1 LTGQCKE
8 PRFPAPGCA
17 GRRLHAPRQSGGTS
31 LPSAK
36 SLHPPRLRS
45 SACNRCSKGRI
56 QVKPGRSRGGFTL
69 VEMLVVLVIVALM
82 MALVGTSISRNISG
96 AEMRTAASKVA
107 ASLRYT
113 RTQAILTK
121 SEQVFLVDAEN
132 LTYQAAEREA
142 QKLPEGMKVEL
153 NTARSELTSETAGGI
168 RFYPDG
174 GSTGGNVRLEANG
187 RIYRVNVAWLT
198 GEASVERPDD

>member
-1 LTGQCKE
+1 MRDL
-8 PRFPAPGCA
+8 
-17 GRRLHAPRQSGGTS
+17 
-31 LPSAK
+31 
-36 SLHPPRLRS
+36 
-45 SACNRCSKGRI
+45 NR
-56 QVKPGRSRGGFTL
+56 GFTL
-69 VEMLVVLVIVALM
+69 VEIMVVLVIVALM

-96 AEMRTAASKVA
+96 AQMRTAASKVA

-113 RTQAILTK
+113 RTKAILTK
-121 SEQVFLVDAEN
+121 SEQVFLVDTEK
-132 LTYQAAEREA
+132 LTYQAADREA
-142 QKLPEGMKVEL
+142 EQLPEGMKVEL
-153 NTARSELTSETAGGI
+153 NTARSELTSETVGGI

>member
-1 LTGQCKE
+1 MRDL
-8 PRFPAPGCA
+8 
-17 GRRLHAPRQSGGTS
+17 
-31 LPSAK
+31 
-36 SLHPPRLRS
+36 
-45 SACNRCSKGRI
+45 NR
-56 QVKPGRSRGGFTL
+56 GFTL
-69 VEMLVVLVIVALM
+69 VEIMVVLVIVALM
-82 MALVGTSISRNISG
+82 MALVGSSISRNISG
-96 AEMRTAASKVA
+96 AQMRTAASKVA

-113 RTQAILTK
+113 RTRAILTK
-121 SEQVFLVDAEN
+121 SEQVFLVDTEK

-142 QKLPEGMKVEL
+142 KKLPEGMTVEL
-153 NTARSELTSETAGGI
+153 NTARSELTSETVGGI

>member
-1 LTGQCKE
+1 MRDL
-8 PRFPAPGCA
+8 
-17 GRRLHAPRQSGGTS
+17 
-31 LPSAK
+31 
-36 SLHPPRLRS
+36 
-45 SACNRCSKGRI
+45 NR
-56 QVKPGRSRGGFTL
+56 GFTL
-69 VEMLVVLVIVALM
+69 VAIMVVLVIVALM
-82 MALVGTSISRNISG
+82 MALVGSSISRNISG
-96 AEMRTAASKVA
+96 AQMRTAASKVV
-107 ASLRYT
+107 ASIRYT

-121 SEQVFLVDAEN
+121 TEQVFLVDTEK

-142 QKLPEGMKVEL
+142 EELPEGMTVEL

>member
-1 LTGQCKE
+1 MALL
-8 PRFPAPGCA
+8 
-17 GRRLHAPRQSGGTS
+17 LHAINQAALVNSSDHSGKRAICGLKGL
-31 LPSAK
+31 LPGKTTRHA
-36 SLHPPRLRS
+36 
-45 SACNRCSKGRI
+45 
-56 QVKPGRSRGGFTL
+56 GGFTL
-69 VEMLVVLVIVALM
+69 VEMLVVLVIIALIM
-82 MALVGTSISRNISG
+82 GLVGASISRNISG

-121 SEQVFLVDAEN
+121 TEQVFLVDTEK
-132 LTYQAAEREA
+132 LTYQAGTREA
-142 QKLPEGMKVEL
+142 KQLPEGMKMEL

-198 GEASVERPDD
+198 GEASVERPDED

>member
-1 LTGQCKE
+1 MEL
-8 PRFPAPGCA
+8 RFPAPGCA
-17 GRRLHAPRQSGGTS
+17 GRRLLEKPAR
-31 LPSAK
+31 SA
-36 SLHPPRLRS
+36 
-45 SACNRCSKGRI
+45 
-56 QVKPGRSRGGFTL
+56 GGFTL
-69 VEMLVVLVIVALM
+69 VEIIVVLVIIALM
-82 MALVGTSISRNISG
+82 LAMVGTSISRSISG
-96 AEMRTAASKVA
+96 AELRTAASKVA

-113 RTQAILTK
+113 RTLAILQK
-121 SEQVFLVDAEN
+121 SEQVFLVDTEN
-132 LTYQAAEREA
+132 RTYQAAEREA
-142 QKLPEGMKVEL
+142 EELPEGMKVEL